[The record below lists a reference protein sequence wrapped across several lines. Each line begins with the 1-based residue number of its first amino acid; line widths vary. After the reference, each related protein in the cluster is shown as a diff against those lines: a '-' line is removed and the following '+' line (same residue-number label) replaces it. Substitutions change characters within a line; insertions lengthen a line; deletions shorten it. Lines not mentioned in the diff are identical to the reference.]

1 MVELPTFYQW
11 IFKIALILFLIGM
24 GLLAVWIDKV
34 FPNFKKTLIFRYII
48 KPIIYIIGIILML
61 LFIA

>member
-11 IFKIALILFLIGM
+11 LFKIALILFLIGM
-24 GLLAVWIDKV
+24 GLLAVWIDKL
-34 FPNFKKTLIFRYII
+34 FPNLKNTLIFRYVI
-48 KPIIYIIGIILML
+48 KPAIYIISIILIL